1 MALNEKFKVLCIAV
15 HSNLIINEE
24 ENSYLT
30 ELDQQIRNCRA
41 LPCTDRGMID
51 ER

>member
-1 MALNEKFKVLCIAV
+1 MLLKQVVNVLCIAV
-15 HSNLIINEE
+15 HGNLVINEE

>member
-1 MALNEKFKVLCIAV
+1 MFLNQMVNVLCIAV
-15 HSNLIINEE
+15 HSNLVINEE

-30 ELDQQIRNCRA
+30 ELDQQIRKCRA
-41 LPCTDRGMID
+41 LPCTDRGMND

>member
-1 MALNEKFKVLCIAV
+1 MFLNQTVNVLCIAM
-15 HSNLIINEE
+15 HGSFIINEE

-30 ELDQQIRNCRA
+30 ELDQQIGNCRA
-41 LPCTDRGMID
+41 LPCTDRGMND